1 MGDGT
6 GCDNM
11 TAIVVRFNKN
21 IPVDCGVASSATSS
35 ISAQKRTAED
45 IAVPD
50 DDPSSATVQSA
61 SKRIKVADTHE
72 ENELSSSNNVTTA
85 ADQAPIIDTSS

>member
-11 TAIVVRFNKN
+11 TAIIVRFNKN
-21 IPVDCGVASSATSS
+21 IPVDSSV
-35 ISAQKRTAED
+35 SAQKRTAEE

-50 DDPSSATVQSA
+50 DDPSSASQQNA
-61 SKRIKVADTHE
+61 SKRMKVADTQE
-72 ENELSSSNNVTTA
+72 ENELSSSNNVTNA
-85 ADQAPIIDTSS
+85 AEAPVIDTSS

>member
-11 TAIVVRFNKN
+11 TAIIVRFNKN
-21 IPVDCGVASSATSS
+21 MPVDCGVASSNNS
-35 ISAQKRTAED
+35 KRTAAE

-50 DDPSSATVQSA
+50 DDPSTVQSA
-61 SKRIKVADTHE
+61 SKRLKVADTPE
-72 ENELSSSNNVTTA
+72 ESELSSSNNVTTA